1 MSVVPGTDA
10 IPPEQGGQRRN
21 AAWFVASA
29 SGSDGPAAGVSAG
42 RRFLEAWSAKVD
54 EWTRRLEPWL
64 QPRSELDRILIEQ
77 IARAMTALERHHSLL
92 RIASGWAME
101 QAATSWDRERRSL
114 AAEVGARL
122 AQDPERVV
130 QTLEQTRHGVEYLL
144 NLWRM
149 LADTIEQTGGLNESQ
164 RSYFHD
170 LLGVPHARRH
180 GTTAVPAG
188 NDRRGLLDL
197 VSYQIMRLQARQ
209 EEYLNEF
216 DRTERDIAL
225 QLVALLVDM
234 TTREIQ
240 SRIASDMKRLRSALE
255 EFEQFRSLPHGQP
268 DPSKG
273 GIKG

>member
-10 IPPEQGGQRRN
+10 IPPEQGGQRKN
-21 AAWFVASA
+21 AAWFAASD
-29 SGSDGPAAGVSAG
+29 SGSDGPAGGVSAG

-101 QAATSWDRERRSL
+101 QAATWWDQGKQSQS
-114 AAEVGARL
+114 AEVGARL

-130 QTLEQTRHGVEYLL
+130 QTLEQTRHGTEYLL
-144 NLWRM
+144 ALWRM
-149 LADTIEQTGGLNESQ
+149 VADSIAKNGGLDEAQ
-164 RSYFHD
+164 RWYVHD
-170 LLGVPHARRH
+170 LLGVPRARRD

-188 NDRRGLLDL
+188 NDQRGLLDL
-197 VSYQIMRLQARQ
+197 VNYQIGRLQARQ

-216 DRTERDIAL
+216 DRTQRELAL
-225 QLVALLVDM
+225 QLVALVVDS

-240 SRIASDMKRLRSALE
+240 SGIASEMKRLRRALE
-255 EFEQFRSLPHGQP
+255 QLEHFRSRPHGQP
-268 DPSKG
+268 DPSKNG
-273 GIKG
+273 R